1 MPEIKDFFPYQK
13 YRNNQKEMLEEAA
26 KTVTENGILLIDAPT
41 GSGKSSVI
49 TSLLAKADGKKILVA
64 VRTISQ
70 LQIFIRELELIRQK
84 KRPDLKFVY
93 LIGKGNMCP
102 LSGFGDVY
110 RRCEGVKA
118 FSTALMQQRADRGS
132 FEPGKDKQILDQI
145 RKQDKEHPLICPYF
159 VNSRVFVHSD
169 EGGRRMIP
177 SPELRRK
184 ADSVQ
189 KNIVKPAELNS
200 YAGAV
205 CPYDMMLNAARG
217 ADVVICNYYHLFD
230 DDIRE
235 QLYVNLQVEPEKV
248 ILLLDEAH
256 NLGDVIQTI
265 QSIKIRETDIENAA
279 NELAS
284 LRDKVRGT
292 EAIRHI
298 LPRIAEFIDG
308 LRRSN
313 EVEDWFD
320 PAIFNRILIKGSLYQ
335 KVEDIL
341 EDIIAIKEG
350 LHDIGIQKGDYRET
364 AIEKLCEFLL
374 RLYASYTNPAFLT
387 VYSKDSESIALEV
400 RNIDPSQR
408 LQELVSTHA
417 SVILI
422 SGTLSPVESYK
433 KYYFGDMPKVR
444 TLSLPNSFPKENR
457 LVLGARDI
465 TTAFSKRQNAD
476 NNEAIAEYILAF
488 AKLPGNSAVYFP
500 SYQLQQK
507 YADMC
512 ESKIRSKIVYIEP
525 RESSDANEALKEFI
539 SLPAKG
545 KSGILFA
552 VCGGKWSEGLDY
564 RGDQLTAAFVIGL
577 PLAPFTQVRRMVNSY
592 FRRKFGAQ
600 GEFIAYTL
608 PAINKSM
615 QALGRVLRTETDRGV
630 LILGDER
637 FLSNDIF
644 DGLSPWMREELKE
657 CDVETLKNMLSKWSK
672 R

>member
-26 KTVTENGILLIDAPT
+26 KVVTDNGILLIDAPT

-49 TSLLAKADGKKILVA
+49 ASLLAKADGKKILIA

-70 LQIFIRELELIRQK
+70 LQIFIRELELIRLK

-102 LSGFGDVY
+102 LSGYGDVY

-132 FEPGKDKQILDQI
+132 FEPGKDRQILDQI
-145 RKQDKEHPLICPYF
+145 RKQDKDHPLICPYF

-177 SPELRRK
+177 SPELRKK

-256 NLGDVIQTI
+256 NLGDVVQNI
-265 QSIKIRETDIENAA
+265 QSIKIRETDIESAA

-292 EAIRHI
+292 EAVRQV

-350 LHDIGIQKGDYRET
+350 LHDLGIQKGDYKET

-408 LQELVSTHA
+408 LQELASTHA
-417 SVILI
+417 AVILI
-422 SGTLSPVESYK
+422 SGTLSPVEAYK
-433 KYYFGDMPKVR
+433 KYYFGEMPNVR

-488 AKLPGNSAVYFP
+488 AKLPGNSAIYFP

-525 RESSDANEALKEFI
+525 RESNDANEALKEFI
-539 SLPAKG
+539 SLPSKG

-564 RGDQLTAAFVIGL
+564 RGDQLTAALVIGL
-577 PLAPFTQVRRMVNSY
+577 PLAPFTPVRRMVNGY
-592 FRRKFGAQ
+592 FKRKFGAN

-637 FLSNDIF
+637 FLSDDIF

-657 CDVETLKNMLSKWSK
+657 CDVETFRNMLSKWSK
-672 R
+672 K